1 MIVSAIYAMQRA
13 NGDWF
18 ALDEQ
23 GRFRVPLF
31 NTHREAMQARFF
43 NNALLVFK
51 PVLLNPDSVETLAPG
66 NGETS
71 EYWLVENEST
81 SMKRGRLMD
90 YAQLVAL
97 VSN

>member
-1 MIVSAIYAMQRA
+1 MQRA

-31 NTHREAMQARFF
+31 ITHREAMQARFF
-43 NNALLVFK
+43 NSELLVFK
-51 PVLLNPDSVETLAPG
+51 PIRLSQNSVETLAPG
-66 NGETS
+66 KGEKT
-71 EYWLVENEST
+71 EFWLVEKEST

-90 YAQLVAL
+90 YAQLVSL
-97 VSN
+97 VRD